1 MTQDQDLMCRHF
13 NTYSGV
19 KLPLNLLN
27 ELTPQDIANRNTYF
41 NGYFDKQQRL
51 VCCEKIV
58 YGDVELKHDYTY
70 HPNGLLKQANITD
83 SDGELSVIEFD
94 EQGTKIET
102 D

>member
-1 MTQDQDLMCRHF
+1 MNPDQDLICRYF

-27 ELTPQDIANRNTYF
+27 ELSTQDIANRNTYF
-41 NGYFDKQQRL
+41 NGYFDAQQRL
-51 VCCEKIV
+51 IGCEKIV

-70 HPNGLLKQANITD
+70 HANGLLKRAEITD
-83 SDGELSVIEFD
+83 SDGELSVLEFD